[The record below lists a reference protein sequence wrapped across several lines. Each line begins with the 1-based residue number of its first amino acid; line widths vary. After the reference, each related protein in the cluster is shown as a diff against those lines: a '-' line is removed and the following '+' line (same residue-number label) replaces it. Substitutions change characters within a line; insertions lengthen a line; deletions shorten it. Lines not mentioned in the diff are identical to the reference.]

1 MTRTAVVTGASSG
14 IGAATA
20 RRLAADGF
28 HVFCA
33 ARRIDRLEALAAE
46 IGGTPIACDTTDP
59 EQVAA
64 LAATVGDRLD
74 VLVNNAGGAL
84 GADPVADGS
93 IEDWRRMFEL
103 NVLGT
108 LGVTQALLP
117 ALVAGGD
124 GLVVNITSTAAHE
137 AYVNGSGYTV
147 SKTGVSVMTRTLRQE
162 LLGQPVR
169 ISEVA
174 PGMVATEE
182 FGLVRF
188 AGDDARRDATY
199 DGVPGPL
206 VASDVADTV
215 GWIAGLPWHVNIDLL
230 VLKPRDQA
238 SQYQIHRV
246 QPPAN

>member
-1 MTRTAVVTGASSG
+1 MRTAVVTGASSG

-33 ARRIDRLEALAAE
+33 ARRLDRLEALAAE
-46 IGGTPIACDTTDP
+46 IGGTPIACDTTAPD
-59 EQVAA
+59 QVAE
-64 LAATVGDRLD
+64 LAAAVGERLD

-84 GADPVADGS
+84 GADPVADASPG
-93 IEDWRRMFEL
+93 DWSAMFEV

-108 LGVTQALLP
+108 LNVTQALLP

-124 GLVVNITSTAAHE
+124 GLVVNVTSTAAHE
-137 AYVNGSGYTV
+137 AYANGSGYTV
-147 SKTGVSVMTRTLRQE
+147 SKAGVSVLTRMLRQE
-162 LLGQPVR
+162 LLGQPLR
-169 ISEVA
+169 ITEVA

-182 FGLVRF
+182 FGLRRF
-188 AGDDARRDATY
+188 GGDQARRDATY

-206 VASDVADTV
+206 VAADVAETV

-238 SQYQIHRV
+238 SQYQVNRV
-246 QPPAN
+246 QRH